1 MKEEKTMIE
10 KIQKTCRI
18 GRVVTTIFKIFGIV
32 MSVVAVLMG
41 VVLVGESNR
50 INQVL
55 KEAVEV
61 EPHIIDGMDFLEA
74 TMLKS
79 LLEEENFATV
89 IGLELLVA
97 GAILICS
104 VIVVHFVGK
113 VFKEME
119 ESYSP
124 FQPSIIKNL
133 KVVFVLV
140 TLLALSSSLA
150 TGLIA
155 GLALWCVIHIF
166 EYGCELQRLSDET
179 L

>member
-1 MKEEKTMIE
+1 M
-10 KIQKTCRI
+10 
-18 GRVVTTIFKIFGIV
+18 
-32 MSVVAVLMG
+32 L
-41 VVLVGESNR
+41 
-50 INQVL
+50 
-55 KEAVEV
+55 
-61 EPHIIDGMDFLEA
+61 DGMGFLEE

-79 LLEEENFATV
+79 LLEQDNFAMV

-97 GAILICS
+97 GAMLICF
-104 VIVVHFVGK
+104 VVVVHFVGK
-113 VFKEME
+113 VFKEMK

-124 FQPSIIKNL
+124 FQPSIIKSL

-150 TGLIA
+150 TGLIV

-166 EYGCELQRLSDET
+166 EYGCELQRQSDET

>member
-1 MKEEKTMIE
+1 MKEEKSIIE
-10 KIQKTCRI
+10 KIQKTCGI
-18 GRVVTTIFKIFGIV
+18 GCIITNIFKIFGIV
-32 MSVVAVLMG
+32 MSVVVILMG
-41 VVLVGESNR
+41 GVFVGVNAR

-55 KEAVEV
+55 KEAVGV
-61 EPHIIDGMDFLEA
+61 ESHMLDGMGFLEE

-79 LLEEENFATV
+79 LLEQDNFAMV

-97 GAILICS
+97 GAMLICF
-104 VIVVHFVGK
+104 VVVVHFVGK
-113 VFKEME
+113 VFKEMK

-124 FQPSIIKNL
+124 FQPSIIKSL

-150 TGLIA
+150 TGLIV

-166 EYGCELQRLSDET
+166 EYGCELQRQSDET